1 MPARRARWTARTA
14 QSRFT
19 TKEVQVLGELPDV
32 VITGVAMTTALAT
45 NAEDTWA
52 ALLDGRSGI
61 RNLVGPAL
69 EELDLPVRIG
79 GQVLEDF
86 DAELSRVEL
95 RRLSYLQKMALVLGR
110 RAWADCGAPDMD
122 PARLAVSVAQGIG
135 NGEEMML
142 GYIAMRDR
150 GLKAVS
156 PLAVQMFMPNGPAAA
171 IGLDRSAR
179 AGVTAPMM
187 ADASGTGAIAQA
199 WQQIVFGDADV
210 VICGAVES
218 PIEGVP
224 IAAYSQIDGVMAPD
238 GDDPATACRPFDRD
252 RTGMVFGEGGAI
264 LVMETEAHAKAR
276 GARILARVLGAATTS
291 DGFDAMA
298 SDPGAEQEA
307 YALTRAI
314 DVAGLAP
321 DDIDLVV
328 AHAAGTVDGDLVEAT
343 ALQEAFGGHR
353 PAVYAAKAALGNTFG
368 SAGAIES
375 VLTVFALRD
384 GVVPPTLNL
393 DHLDERIQLDV
404 VSGEPRRSDY
414 RYAVNDT
421 FAFGGH
427 NVVVVFGKY

>member
-1 MPARRARWTARTA
+1 M
-14 QSRFT
+14 S
-19 TKEVQVLGELPDV
+19 GEFPDV
-32 VITGVAMTTALAT
+32 VITGVAMTDALAT
-45 NAEDTWA
+45 NAEDTWSE
-52 ALLDGRSGI
+52 LIDGRTGI
-61 RNLVGPAL
+61 RAL
-69 EELDLPVRIG
+69 SGAFVEDLGLPVRIG
-79 GQVLEDF
+79 GQLLEDF
-86 DAELSRVEL
+86 DSELSRVEL

-110 RAWADCGAPDMD
+110 RAWEDCGAPDMD
-122 PARLAVSVAQGIG
+122 PTRLAVSVAQGIG

-150 GLKAVS
+150 GLRAVS

-171 IGLDRSAR
+171 IGLDRAAR

-187 ADASGTGAIAQA
+187 ADASGAGAIAQA

-224 IAAYSQIDGVMAPD
+224 IAAYAQLDGVLSKD
-238 GDDPATACRPFDRD
+238 NDDPAGACRPFDRD

-264 LVMETEAHAKAR
+264 LIMETEAHAKAR

-291 DGFDAMA
+291 DGFDAMV
-298 SDPGAEQEA
+298 SDPDAEREA
-307 YALTRAI
+307 HALARVIEMT
-314 DVAGLAP
+314 GLAP
-321 DDIDLVV
+321 SDIDLVV
-328 AHAAGTVDGDLVEAT
+328 ASAAGTVDGDLVESK
-343 ALQEAFGGHR
+343 ALQKVFGGHR
-353 PAVYAAKAALGNTFG
+353 PAVYAPKAALGNTFG

-393 DHLDERIQLDV
+393 THLDERIDLDV
-404 VSGEPRRSDY
+404 VTGSARRAEF

-427 NVVVVFGKY
+427 NVVLAFGKY